1 MQSFDDHIR
10 DMDEASCHNEAD
22 DRTSATKPRRLESLH
37 VFSRDVTLGRARVE
51 SFIERGYFDRFGSV
65 VADHYPT
72 LLSLENRR
80 GDVLA
85 ALGIRNAA
93 NERLF
98 LERYFDE
105 PIELVLSQA
114 IGTGLARAQIL
125 EVGNFASIGRGA
137 SARLIAASATYL
149 KSCRCRY
156 AVATATE
163 ELRNLLGSFGFAWH
177 RLGTAR
183 AERLSDQGRS
193 WGRYYEQNPEILVGE
208 ILQAPDR
215 MRSYAR
221 AISIE
226 VI

>member
-1 MQSFDDHIR
+1 M
-10 DMDEASCHNEAD
+10 
-22 DRTSATKPRRLESLH
+22 
-37 VFSRDVTLGRARVE
+37 FSRDVTLGRARVE

-114 IGTGLARAQIL
+114 IGTALARPQIL

-137 SARLIAASATYL
+137 SARLIAAAATYL

-208 ILQAPDR
+208 ILQAPER